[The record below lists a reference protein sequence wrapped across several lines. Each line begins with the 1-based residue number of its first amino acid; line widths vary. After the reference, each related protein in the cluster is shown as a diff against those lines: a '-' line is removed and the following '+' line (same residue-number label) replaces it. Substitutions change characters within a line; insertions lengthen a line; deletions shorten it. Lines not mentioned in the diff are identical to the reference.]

1 MENKYLA
8 KFDKEGRRITS
19 VPLALTD
26 DYGGEEK
33 LLAEGYIL
41 ISDEDW
47 QHYVGNRGTGD
58 NGTGYIRDAETG
70 KPVSAPPPPLPPV
83 ESVAA
88 STWTAVKV
96 VRDAAEQSGCP
107 YMGKTLDSDS
117 TSVQRISIAVQ
128 AAQGAL
134 AAGIK
139 GFVLDWTMQ
148 DNSVVAMTAEQ
159 VIGMSAA
166 LAAYSNELHERA
178 RVLREQIE
186 QVVSDYQAGALLE
199 DDARSA
205 LVAIKFGT

>member
-1 MENKYLA
+1 MNDYLA
-8 KFDKEGRRITS
+8 QFDDNGVRLTS
-19 VPLALTD
+19 VPLALAD

-33 LLAEGYIL
+33 LLAEGYVV
-41 ISDEDW
+41 ISEEDW
-47 QHYVGNRGTGD
+47 HHYIGNRGTGD
-58 NGTGYIRDAETG
+58 NGTGYIRDPKTG
-70 KPVSAPPPPLPPV
+70 KPVSAPLPPLPPV
-83 ESVAA
+83 EDVAA
-88 STWTAVKV
+88 STWEAIKAA
-96 VRDAAEQSGCP
+96 RDAAEQSGCP

-134 AAGIK
+134 AAGVE

-148 DNSVVAMTAEQ
+148 DNTVVAMTAEQ

-186 QVVSDYQAGALLE
+186 QVVADYRAGALPE

-205 LVAIKFGT
+205 LAAIKFGS

>member
-70 KPVSAPPPPLPPV
+70 KPVSAPLPPLPPV
-83 ESVAA
+83 EDVAA
-88 STWTAVKV
+88 STWEAIKAA
-96 VRDAAEQSGCP
+96 RDAAEQSGCP

-134 AAGIK
+134 AAGAE

-148 DNSVVAMTAEQ
+148 DNTVVAMTAEQ

-166 LAAYSNELHERA
+166 LAAYSNELHEHA

-186 QVVSDYQAGALLE
+186 QVVADYKAGAMPE

-205 LVAIKFGT
+205 LAAIKFGS